1 MRGPTVQM
9 PARIVKLI
17 DSCRSFKNASIARSE
32 LFSARNPACERSQI
46 RSSGINQDVLRKRSS
61 KANSGTANA
70 AVTSESSSRRNVNI
84 GAAWFNSTRCVIAR
98 ITW

>member
-1 MRGPTVQM
+1 MREPTVQM
-9 PARIVKLI
+9 SARIVKLI

-32 LFSARNPACERSQI
+32 LLSARNPGCERSQI
-46 RSSGINQDVLRKRSS
+46 RSGGINQEVLRKRSS
-61 KANSGTANA
+61 RAKSGTANA
-70 AVTSESSSRRNVNI
+70 AVTNESSSRRRVNI